1 MGGELWGAPVGAAR
15 ASHQVFRGS
24 RTFFAIHASYTSD
37 SQEIFVLWGYPS
49 INSPITPGGRAESRA
64 RDAAR
69 STRPSSTAT
78 EIRHVLLIL
87 IPLVWLAVMALVVA
101 ACQTAARADGDAGP
115 VRPTSAVHAR
125 AEGESRRVRA
135 PFPTPRAEPP
145 RPREQV
151 SGVVRA
157 PASAALPP

>member
-87 IPLVWLAVMALVVA
+87 IPLVWLAVMALVVTA
-101 ACQTAARADGDAGP
+101 DQPAARADGAAAP
-115 VRPTSAVHAR
+115 VRPASDRDAR
-125 AEGESRRVRA
+125 AEGARLELVA
-135 PFPTPRAEPP
+135 CTPARDEPP